1 MIFLK
6 TNTVLRIFLIT
17 LVAVFVFHQVYSSLY
32 KPVTTESTSFFETVD
47 GLKING
53 TIIRRESIVTCNTK
67 GSLHFA
73 VSDGMRVAKDGVV
86 AYIYGNDE
94 ASIALGTISE
104 IRKQIKDIE
113 DMIAYNDLQAVD
125 LDLINSKV
133 EKAVNGVVLG
143 TRGGNF
149 SGINWEL
156 NELLSAINRRQLITG
171 EQTDLTSKLESLK
184 MQLSSLESSLPSPK
198 GSITAAQSGY
208 FVSGT
213 DGYETVFTGEDLSLI
228 TPEFLSAA
236 KSKETPKNAI
246 GKIVSDYEWY
256 IAATVSLNDSLKF
269 KEGDALTINTSIKSH
284 SSLSVNVEK
293 INVSEAG
300 DTATVIFSCQQMS
313 SELANLRTGAMTVV
327 SNSYSG
333 LKVSRRALRVVDGK
347 SGVYVVS
354 GRSVK
359 FVPVNVIYRA
369 DDYVICEQQ
378 VSNSS
383 VLRLY
388 DEVVVKGRNL
398 YDGKVVG

>member
-1 MIFLK
+1 MK

-32 KPVTTESTSFFETVD
+32 KPVTTESASFFETVD

-53 TIIRRESIVTCNTK
+53 TIIRRESIITCNTK

-73 VSDGMRVAKDGVV
+73 IGDGTRVAKDGAV
-86 AYIYGNDE
+86 AYVYGNDE
-94 ASIALGTISE
+94 ASIALSTISE
-104 IRKQIKDIE
+104 IRNQIKDIE

-125 LDLINSKV
+125 LDLINNKV
-133 EKAVNGVVLG
+133 DKAVNGVVLG
-143 TRGGNF
+143 TRGGNL
-149 SGINWEL
+149 SGISQEL
-156 NELLSAINRRQLITG
+156 NELLSAVNRRQLITG
-171 EQTDLTSKLESLK
+171 EQTDFTAKLESLNA
-184 MQLSSLESSLPSPK
+184 QLSSLESSLPSPK

-213 DGYETVFTGEDLSLI
+213 DGYETVLTGEDLSLI
-228 TPEFLSAA
+228 TPEFLSSV
-236 KSKETPKNAI
+236 KPKKTPQNAI

-269 KEGDALTINTSIKSH
+269 KEEDALTINTSIKSH
-284 SSLSVNVEK
+284 SSLSVTVEK

-313 SELANLRTGAMTVV
+313 NELANLRTGAMTVV

-369 DDYVICEQQ
+369 DDYIICEQQ